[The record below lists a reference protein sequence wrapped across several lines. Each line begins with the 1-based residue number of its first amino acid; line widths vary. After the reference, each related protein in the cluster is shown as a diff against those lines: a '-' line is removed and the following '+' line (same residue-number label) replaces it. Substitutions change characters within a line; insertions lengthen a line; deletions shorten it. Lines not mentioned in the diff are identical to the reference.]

1 MIPDYPEPGMAQLM
15 QTSGRDCIN
24 QTGGAMP
31 LNPDELKSIVS
42 QLKTELN
49 VDVCSMYLL
58 RDDATSLSLVATD
71 GLNQRVLGSV
81 LSLNQGLTGN
91 VARNKKPLMVTNPS
105 QHPDYFHLQ
114 GSDEE
119 EYASYLGIPLV
130 HDDQLL
136 GVLTV
141 QTIASKL
148 FLLPDIQRMY
158 SSRRSVIDLLKR
170 IEGVSDSRNSKR
182 LSA

>member
-1 MIPDYPEPGMAQLM
+1 
-15 QTSGRDCIN
+15 
-24 QTGGAMP
+24 MP
-31 LNPDELKSIVS
+31 VNPSVLKSIVS
-42 QLKTELN
+42 QLKEELS
-49 VDVCSMYLL
+49 VDVCSMYLFNVDTNNL
-58 RDDATSLSLVATD
+58 YLAATD

-105 QHPDYFHLQ
+105 QHPDYFHLN

-141 QTIASKL
+141 QTVASKL
-148 FLLPDIQRMY
+148 FLLPDIQRVY

-170 IEGVSDSRNSKR
+170 IEGGSDSRDNRR
-182 LSA
+182 LFA

>member
-1 MIPDYPEPGMAQLM
+1 
-15 QTSGRDCIN
+15 
-24 QTGGAMP
+24 
-31 LNPDELKSIVS
+31 
-42 QLKTELN
+42 
-49 VDVCSMYLL
+49 
-58 RDDATSLSLVATD
+58 
-71 GLNQRVLGSV
+71 
-81 LSLNQGLTGN
+81 
-91 VARNKKPLMVTNPS
+91 MVTNPS
-105 QHPDYFHLQ
+105 QHPDYFHLK

-141 QTIASKL
+141 QTVESKL

-170 IEGVSDSRNSKR
+170 IEGVSDNRNRKR
-182 LSA
+182 SFA

>member
-1 MIPDYPEPGMAQLM
+1 
-15 QTSGRDCIN
+15 
-24 QTGGAMP
+24 MP
-31 LNPDELKSIVS
+31 ANPSALKLIVS
-42 QLKTELN
+42 QLKEELS

-58 RDDATSLSLVATD
+58 NEDTHNLYLAATD

-105 QHPDYFHLQ
+105 QHPDYFHLN

-130 HDDQLL
+130 HEDQLL

-148 FLLPDIQRMY
+148 FLLPDIQRVY
-158 SSRRSVIDLLKR
+158 SSRRSVVDILKR
-170 IEGVSDSRNSKR
+170 IEGVSEKR
-182 LSA
+182 RASVG